1 MSAHPTWRS
10 ALVSLLLAL
19 AACSG
24 DSSEPFAQSSAPP
37 VASSAPPS
45 NGPAPLPPAA
55 EPASP
60 PTPTPPTPSALF
72 VVGDSLSDVGNVA
85 AAADY
90 VLNVPLDPPTVG
102 LCNPVE
108 VLALKRRC
116 DDLFYLQSRVSDGPV
131 AVEHLAEHL
140 GLAPLRPSLHLLPNQ
155 SREGT
160 VYAVAGAKARG
171 VADEDLARQVD
182 WLLAR
187 HALLPPDALYVIM
200 IGGNDAIDALQAD
213 FATPAAAVEPSAAIV
228 TAAIAAIAAQAERLL
243 AFGARQVVVA
253 NVPDLASVPA
263 VRVVARARRDEA
275 AALAAASAISVA
287 FNREL
292 DAKLDDLQA
301 RVQWLVPTPII
312 ARFDLYAALSAAQL
326 ATAAAGGNAV
336 DACFATDVYRESSAA
351 QRVFHPDCAPAAAD
365 GAPRFA
371 QFAFFDGIHPTGT
384 AHAVLGAALAIML
397 QPPATAATAR

>member
-1 MSAHPTWRS
+1 MSAHPTRTS
-10 ALVSLLLAL
+10 ALVPLLLAL

-24 DSSEPFAQSSAPP
+24 DSGEPSTLSSAPP
-37 VASSAPPS
+37 AASSPAPAT
-45 NGPAPLPPAA
+45 GPAPLAPAPQ
-55 EPASP
+55 PAFP
-60 PTPTPPTPSALF
+60 ATRPTPSALF
-72 VVGDSLSDVGNVA
+72 VLGDSLSDIGNAA

-116 DDLFYLQSRVSDGPV
+116 DDLFYRQSRVSDGPV
-131 AVEHLAEHL
+131 AVEHLAEQF

-187 HALLPPDALYVIM
+187 QAPLSSDAIYVIM

-213 FATPAAAVEPSAAIV
+213 IAIPAAAVRPSAAIV
-228 TAAIAAIAAQAERLL
+228 TAAVEAIVAQVERLL
-243 AFGARQVVVA
+243 AFGARQMVVA

-263 VRVVARARRDEA
+263 VRAAARASGDEA
-275 AALAAASAISVA
+275 AALAAANAISVM

-292 DAKLDDLQA
+292 DAQLDDLEA
-301 RVQWLVPTPII
+301 RAQWLVPTPVV

-326 ATAAAGGNAV
+326 ATAATGGNAV

-351 QRVFHPDCAPAAAD
+351 QRVFHPDCAPAAVD

-371 QFAFFDGIHPTGT
+371 QFAFFDGIHPTGA
-384 AHAVLGAALAIML
+384 AHAMLGAALN
-397 QPPATAATAR
+397 AALSALF